1 MPTATKK
8 SVMPTTK
15 ESVMPTTSKAMQNGA
30 AATTAVIA
38 PITQTVVAALSQ
50 TNTAA
55 GAVTDTTEVLTPHV
69 QSAAGRARELS
80 DGFAVQVKKV
90 AGLTVDG
97 YQQAVKSQLDL
108 SLLLADVV
116 KVGWISELTR
126 RNATAVAELVAVY
139 AGATHDLLK

>member
-1 MPTATKK
+1 MATATKA
-8 SVMPTTK
+8 V
-15 ESVMPTTSKAMQNGA
+15 QNGA
-30 AATTAVIA
+30 AATAAVIA

-55 GAVTDTTEVLTPHV
+55 GAVVTDTTEVLTPHV

-126 RNATAVAELVAVY
+126 RNATAIAELVAVY